1 MLKKYLLVL
10 PISILTACAGYY
22 PYPQFEPGYPAPSVQ
37 HNDDEEHTVF
47 STRRTHE
54 PKYQDPRYKIST
66 EDMEKF
72 ILAKNNLEYCLLPEL
87 GKQSDERVT
96 ALEKR
101 LLKDMIN
108 DELAKI
114 VGKASARTIF
124 DDQSSYDYFQFKYQQ
139 LNHDVN
145 NIREFECR
153 DLKRHF
159 RDRLNERKRKQGLA
173 GDSRSV
179 ESQMQKQR
187 QTIDDAF
194 RRFHTQQESIERQI
208 RGESEPLYKSNKNIN
223 VDWTD
228 PYSRGW

>member
-1 MLKKYLLVL
+1 MLKKCLLVL
-10 PISILTACAGYY
+10 PISVLTACVGYY

-37 HNDDEEHTVF
+37 YDDDEEDAVF
-47 STRRTHE
+47 RTRRTHE
-54 PKYQDPRYKIST
+54 PKYKIST

-72 ILAKNNLEYCLLPEL
+72 VLAKNNLEYCLLPEL

-139 LNHDVN
+139 RNHDVN

-159 RDRLNERKRKQGLA
+159 RDRLNERKRQQGLA

-179 ESQMQKQR
+179 ENQMQQQR
-187 QTIDDAF
+187 QTMDDAF
-194 RRFHTQQESIERQI
+194 RRFHTQQESIERRI
-208 RGESEPLYKSNKNIN
+208 RGESEPLYKSNKNLS

>member
-22 PYPQFEPGYPAPSVQ
+22 PYPQFEPSYPSSSVQ
-37 HNDDEEHTVF
+37 HNDDEEHAVF
-47 STRRTHE
+47 SIRRTHE
-54 PKYQDPRYKIST
+54 PKYQDPRYKISM

-87 GKQSDERVT
+87 GKQSDKRVT

-108 DELAKI
+108 DELSKI

-124 DDQSSYDYFQFKYQQ
+124 DDQFSYDYFQFKYQQ

-153 DLKRHF
+153 DLKRYF

-179 ESQMQKQR
+179 ENQVQKQR

-194 RRFHTQQESIERQI
+194 RRFHRQRESIERQI

-228 PYSRGW
+228 PYSLAW